1 MTRAL
6 LRVPRLNTY
15 ASFTEM
21 TINKAIG
28 EAAPRLDY
36 NQTTQMNQ
44 LAKEMVIHCDFDASS
59 CSCSSSKVH

>member
-1 MTRAL
+1 MTMML
-6 LRVPRLNTY
+6 LRVAKFNTY

-28 EAAPRLDY
+28 EAASRLIY

-44 LAKEMVIHCDFDASS
+44 LAKEMVQLQQLQCFQLL
-59 CSCSSSKVH
+59 VQQL